1 MQFFKNKN
9 DIQCNFS
16 FFTGIWTQWSLGI
29 CNDSDLIVW
38 TQSIQT
44 ALWLPYLKWQ
54 KLQIPHL
61 KCECKV
67 SVWWQGHAYLCISC
81 RYPSFIQVFCYGYL
95 NTKDFFQRDII
106 HVHVHILGYL
116 NIVNV
121 LVFNYIIF
129 FYSLFV
135 LSVKD
140 LQVMSLKATRIFT
153 IFTWIRI
160 SKCNNSFF
168 FLNI

>member
-1 MQFFKNKN
+1 MTR
-9 DIQCNFS
+9 S
-16 FFTGIWTQWSLGI
+16 
-29 CNDSDLIVW
+29 
-38 TQSIQT
+38 
-44 ALWLPYLKWQ
+44 
-54 KLQIPHL
+54 
-61 KCECKV
+61 
-67 SVWWQGHAYLCISC
+67 CIFVYSC

-140 LQVMSLKATRIFT
+140 LQVMSLKATRIFA

-160 SKCNNSFF
+160 LKCNNSFF
-168 FLNI
+168 FKYLKFLQFENFKTAYKLLIWHSFIHVHWYLKVPHPPRTLKINNMHCIHSIFKMFNISWRFEF